1 MSTSSRNY
9 AIGVAAILFSSAV
22 WGTTG
27 TAATFA
33 PEVGAAAIGAAAM
46 GVGGLMQAVLAGR
59 GIMRALPQ
67 LGQHWRNLVLGGVAV
82 AIYPLAFYASMRMA
96 GVTIGT
102 VVTIGSAP
110 LLAALI
116 EYMFGGSRPTKQ
128 WLCGALIGLTGMILI
143 SIVEGSAHSSVQTG
157 NSVLI
162 GIGLGLVGGLTYA
175 LYSWTARGLI
185 LSGIHSSV
193 AMGATFGIGGLLLMP
208 VLLITGAPFLAS
220 WNNAAVGIY
229 MAAVPMF
236 LGYVCFGI
244 GLARVPVSMATTIT
258 LVEPVIAALLAVVI
272 VGERLP
278 AMGWLGVVLV
288 IACLIVITVPLKT
301 ASRTIPKATA
311 EA

>member
-1 MSTSSRNY
+1 MNTSSRNY

-33 PEVGAAAIGAAAM
+33 PDVGAAAIGAAAM

-59 GIMRALPQ
+59 GIRRAWPQ
-67 LGQHWRNLVLGGVAV
+67 LAQHRRNLVLGGLAV

-102 VVTIGSAP
+102 VVTLGSAP
-110 LLAALI
+110 LLSALI
-116 EYMFGGSRPTKQ
+116 EYIFDGSRLSRQ
-128 WLCGALIGLTGMILI
+128 WLWGAMIGLLGMILI
-143 SIVEGSAHSSVQTG
+143 SVAEGSAHSGIQTES
-157 NSVLI
+157 SVLI

-208 VLLITGAPFLAS
+208 VLLMTGAPFLAS

-258 LVEPVIAALLAVVI
+258 LVEPVVAALLAVVI

-288 IACLIVITVPLKT
+288 IACLIVITVPLKSAT
-301 ASRTIPKATA
+301 RGNPKATA
-311 EA
+311 QA